1 MQDNLYFCIMLDCKH
16 HIKMKPFVRRLL
28 GAAVSVA
35 VLYSCASVGRL
46 EGGPIDEEPP
56 HFVTGSPLPGALHNK
71 KSKISIEFD
80 EFIKLEK
87 ANEKVVISP
96 PQVQQPEIKA
106 NGKRVVVNLQDTL
119 KANTTYTIDFADAIQ
134 DNNEGNPMQGFTYT
148 FSTGAELDSMA
159 IESSSAPVEN
169 V

>member
-1 MQDNLYFCIMLDCKH
+1 MQDNLYFCIMLDCKY

-106 NGKRVVVNLQDTL
+106 NGKRVV
-119 KANTTYTIDFADAIQ
+119 
-134 DNNEGNPMQGFTYT
+134 
-148 FSTGAELDSMA
+148 
-159 IESSSAPVEN
+159 
-169 V
+169 

>member
-56 HFVTGSPLPGALHNK
+56 HFVTGFSCRVHSITK

-87 ANEKVVISP
+87 PMK
-96 PQVQQPEIKA
+96 KW
-106 NGKRVVVNLQDTL
+106 LFHLL
-119 KANTTYTIDFADAIQ
+119 KCSNRK
-134 DNNEGNPMQGFTYT
+134 
-148 FSTGAELDSMA
+148 
-159 IESSSAPVEN
+159 
-169 V
+169 

>member
-1 MQDNLYFCIMLDCKH
+1 
-16 HIKMKPFVRRLL
+16 MKPFVRRLL

-56 HFVTGSPLPGALHNK
+56 RFVTGSPLPGALHNK

-96 PQVQQPEIKA
+96 PQVQQPEIRQTVK
-106 NGKRVVVNLQDTL
+106 G
-119 KANTTYTIDFADAIQ
+119 
-134 DNNEGNPMQGFTYT
+134 
-148 FSTGAELDSMA
+148 
-159 IESSSAPVEN
+159 
-169 V
+169 